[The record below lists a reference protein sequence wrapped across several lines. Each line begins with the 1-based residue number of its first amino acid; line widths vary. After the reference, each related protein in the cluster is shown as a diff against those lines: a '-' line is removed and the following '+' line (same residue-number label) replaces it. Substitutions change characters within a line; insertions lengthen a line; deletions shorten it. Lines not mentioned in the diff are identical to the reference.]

1 MENLLFKFYLLI
13 LVPLAGKQAG
23 LTNLSNWIPLP
34 SLVLMTSRAI
44 SFLPSPPGLLRGRNW
59 SCFTISLTW
68 DWNYWSHHHK
78 LSSNLEGL
86 LTRISGNDIVVP
98 HPDKPVLVPV
108 LGVEAMGSRYQH
120 PGSEDG
126 GCTHE
131 VSLTT
136 GLSQE
141 QAGQPGK
148 AAFRSCLS
156 TLTVRICP
164 DNSTSSAFLVWS
176 ITALSFSTLT
186 WKLF

>member
-1 MENLLFKFYLLI
+1 MHNYLTHLMKRLLLQIYH
-13 LVPLAGKQAG
+13 
-23 LTNLSNWIPLP
+23 NLS
-34 SLVLMTSRAI
+34 
-44 SFLPSPPGLLRGRNW
+44 
-59 SCFTISLTW
+59 
-68 DWNYWSHHHK
+68 SH
-78 LSSNLEGL
+78 LECL
-86 LTRISGNDIVVP
+86 LTRIPADYVVVSN
-98 HPDKPVLVPV
+98 PDEPVLVPV
-108 LGVEAMGSRYQH
+108 LGVEAVSSRDQH

-131 VSLTT
+131 VCLTS

-164 DNSTSSAFLVWS
+164 DNSTSSAFLVRS

-186 WKLF
+186 